1 MRKIFAL
8 VATGA
13 LALTMS
19 SCGRASTADAGKD
32 SIAGGTKGTI
42 GVAMPTKTSQRWIK
56 DGDAMKAQLEA
67 AGYKVNLQYAN
78 DDIPTQVTQVNDM
91 VTKKNQVLV
100 VASIDGT
107 ALAGALKQAKE
118 AGIPVIAYD
127 RLLRSTD
134 AVDYYTTFDNL
145 KVGELQAQSLVKG
158 LEASGKPAPWNVE
171 LFAGSPDDNNATF
184 FFNGAMKVLQPM
196 IDSGKIKIPSGETNF
211 KTVATLRWDAGVA
224 KKRMENLLTKS
235 YSNQDVQG
243 VLAPYDGISRGIIAA
258 LKGNGYGSRRQEAA
272 GDHRAGRRDRVGQV
286 DPGRRAVL
294 LGVQGHQQAG
304 RDHGQHDQADRREED
319 RDGQRHHVLQQRRQ
333 ERPHDAA
340 AARGDRQVATS
351 SRPCSTRSTTPMP
364 RWADGV
370 STPVGG

>member
-19 SCGRASTADAGKD
+19 NCGRASTADAGKD

-118 AGIPVIAYD
+118 ANIPVIAYD

-145 KVGELQAQSLVKG
+145 KVGELQAQSLIKG
-158 LEASGKPAPWNVE
+158 LEASGK
-171 LFAGSPDDNNATF
+171 AGS
-184 FFNGAMKVLQPM
+184 V
-196 IDSGKIKIPSGETNF
+196 E
-211 KTVATLRWDAGVA
+211 
-224 KKRMENLLTKS
+224 
-235 YSNQDVQG
+235 
-243 VLAPYDGISRGIIAA
+243 
-258 LKGNGYGSRRQEAA
+258 
-272 GDHRAGRRDRVGQV
+272 
-286 DPGRRAVL
+286 RRAVRRL
-294 LGVQGHQQAG
+294 PG
-304 RDHGQHDQADRREED
+304 RQ
-319 RDGQRHHVLQQRRQ
+319 QRHVLLQRRH
-333 ERPHDAA
+333 EGPAADDRLRARSRSPRVRPTSRPSPRCAGTPASPRSAWRTCSPSPTPTRTSRACSRRTTASPAA
-340 AARGDRQVATS
+340 S
-351 SRPCSTRSTTPMP
+351 SRPSRATATAAGGKKLPVITGQDAEIESVKSILAGEQYSSVFKDTSKLAETTVNMIKQI
-364 RWADGV
+364 AEKKTVTVNDTTSYNNGV
-370 STPVGG
+370 KNVPTMLLQPVAIDKANVKQILLDAKYYTAAEMG

>member
-19 SCGRASTADAGKD
+19 NCGRASTADAGKD

-56 DGDAMKAQLEA
+56 DGDAIKAQLEA

-118 AGIPVIAYD
+118 ANIPVIAYD
-127 RLLRSTD
+127 RLLRRHRRRRLLHD
-134 AVDYYTTFDNL
+134 VRQPQGRRAAGAVARQ
-145 KVGELQAQSLVKG
+145 GPRGQRQG
-158 LEASGKPAPWNVE
+158 GPWNVE

-196 IDSGKIKIPSGETNF
+196 IDSGNIKIPSGETDF

-235 YSNQDVQG
+235 YSNKDVHG
-243 VLAPYDGISRGIIAA
+243 VLVAVRRPLPRHHRGPQGQR
-258 LKGNGYGSRRQEAA
+258 LRQRRQEAA
-272 GDHRAGRRDRVGQV
+272 RSS
-286 DPGRRAVL
+286 P
-294 LGVQGHQQAG
+294 
-304 RDHGQHDQADRREED
+304 
-319 RDGQRHHVLQQRRQ
+319 
-333 ERPHDAA
+333 
-340 AARGDRQVATS
+340 ARTPRS
-351 SRPCSTRSTTPMP
+351 SRSSRSWPASSTPRSSRTPASSPRPRST
-364 RWADGV
+364 
-370 STPVGG
+370 